1 MNSRISKE
9 RLAGSLLF
17 VLVGYAI
24 VSIFA
29 GAMLWTIGMDSAVFI
44 PPPLSTG
51 TVAPPF
57 ELQSL
62 SGDKVSLEQHKGR
75 PVVLMFWGAS

>member
-1 MNSRISKE
+1 MNSSISKE

-24 VSIFA
+24 VSIFV
-29 GAMLWTIGMDSAVFI
+29 GAILWSIEMDSTGFI
-44 PPPLSTG
+44 PPPLSAG
-51 TVAPPF
+51 AVAPPF